1 MRLHRA
7 IRSGL
12 TLAASTIV
20 SPASMSQAQG
30 TGWPDPSS
38 ASEVRLPVTA
48 AVDAQNRTVL
58 RWPTVFGLSYRVE
71 KSSDMNAWDQVPG
84 SPFFGQGIDQ
94 SLVVDFRDA
103 SAPSSQAPPR
113 PPIFFH
119 VDSFEDG
126 GPRGALI
133 SWHSDGQNWRAF
145 TPADFS
151 TLPSLIWRQRASDR
165 VAVQGSID
173 HDAVQPAGLSLP
185 TLPPSAGC

>member
-1 MRLHRA
+1 MPNAFVL
-7 IRSGL
+7 RS
-12 TLAASTIV
+12 V
-20 SPASMSQAQG
+20 NY
-30 TGWPDPSS
+30 
-38 ASEVRLPVTA
+38 SEVRLPATA
-48 AVDAQNRTVL
+48 PVDAQDRTVL
-58 RWPTVFGLSYRVE
+58 RWPTVFGLTYRVE

-84 SPFFGQGIDQ
+84 SPFFGQGVDQ